1 MTMEITCP
9 RCESTFATD
18 NNALREHHYQ
28 AKCSVCQQIFHI
40 DIAAEDTRAGS
51 NLGRLLG
58 KFLLILAIILLITA
72 LIGQALWWTRSYSY
86 AATSAPVR
94 HILLSS
100 AEQLGVTIPWPGPN
114 KDIRILNSQVTQAG
128 KHLARITG
136 NIENVANKVQAYPV
150 IEVTLSNIYGAPIA
164 HLQFTAAQYL
174 SGAFHASSGFVP
186 GTAVP
191 FTLSS
196 PALTTAAGYQVT
208 LLSRP

>member
-1 MTMEITCP
+1 MEITCP

-51 NLGRLLG
+51 GLGRLLG

-72 LIGQALWWTRSYSY
+72 LIGQVLWWTRSYSY

-94 HILLSS
+94 HMLLDG
-100 AEQLGVTIPWPGPN
+100 AEQLGITIPWPGPN
-114 KDIRILNSQVTQAG
+114 KNIRILNSQVIPVG
-128 KHLARITG
+128 DHLARITG
-136 NIENVANKVQAYPV
+136 SIENVANQVQAYPV
-150 IEVTLSNIYGAPIA
+150 IEVTLSNVYGAPIA
-164 HLQFTAAQYL
+164 HLHFTAAQYL
-174 SGAFHASSGFVP
+174 SGEFHASAGFVP

-191 FTLSS
+191 FTLSG
-196 PALTTAAGYQVT
+196 PALTAAAGYQVT